1 MQAATE
7 ITLTQPQTSA
17 DLEAAAGVLAA
28 SFQDAPNF
36 IAAFPGEQ
44 ARARALPHIFRML
57 VRDAG
62 ALGGVTVA
70 RQGGATLGAAVWLP
84 PGQAKL
90 TVKRQL
96 KMIPELAK
104 CFLVAPASFARFA
117 RLGGELGKRHPEE
130 PHAYLAALGVSPAF
144 SGQGVGSALVQAGTV
159 RADAAQQLCY
169 LETFSEQNVRFYRRH
184 GFEVTSSGDVLIPGG
199 PPFWFMKRV
208 PGQA

>member
-1 MQAATE
+1 M
-7 ITLTQPQTSA
+7 
-17 DLEAAAGVLAA
+17 
-28 SFQDAPNF
+28 
-36 IAAFPGEQ
+36 
-44 ARARALPHIFRML
+44 
-57 VRDAG
+57 
-62 ALGGVTVA
+62 
-70 RQGGATLGAAVWLP
+70 
-84 PGQAKL
+84 
-90 TVKRQL
+90 
-96 KMIPELAK
+96 
-104 CFLVAPASFARFA
+104 RFA

-169 LETFSEQNVRFYRRH
+169 LETFSEQNVRFYERH